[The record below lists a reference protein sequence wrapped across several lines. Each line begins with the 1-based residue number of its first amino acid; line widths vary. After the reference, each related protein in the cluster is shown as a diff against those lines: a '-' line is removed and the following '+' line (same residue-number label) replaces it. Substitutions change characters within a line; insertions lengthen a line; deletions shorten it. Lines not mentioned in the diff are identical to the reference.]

1 MRHTERRLLKKIELA
16 GGLLDAEIDSEVF
29 PAFVMRNLIKQGLVV
44 RNSLSMYVLRREPVE
59 WCNSSCS
66 YDDTNKQMGGDL

>member
-1 MRHTERRLLKKIELA
+1 MSHAEQRLLKKIKLA
-16 GGLLDAEIDSEVF
+16 GGLLDAEIDSQVF
-29 PAFVMRNLIKQGLVV
+29 PSFVMRNLIKQGLVV

-66 YDDTNKQMGGDL
+66 YDEINKQMGDL